1 MKKTM
6 QLFQLLALVFLVFAG
21 ASCSSEDDIVIETP
35 QPEANFSVEIVPD
48 NPQLVSFTNN
58 SVDAEEYLWDF
69 GDESEGSTQKHPT
82 HKYEGP
88 GTYNV
93 TLRAM
98 NGDNSAET
106 SQEIT
111 VFGIPTAD
119 FSYEAD
125 DDNSLTIHF
134 ENLSQNVDTFSWDF
148 GDGMGISTEQDPTYT
163 YSETGTYSVTLT
175 ASGNGGSAE
184 TTIQVEV
191 TDPMPDYDKL
201 YIVGDASPSGWDIA
215 TPEAFV
221 QSEEDPF
228 VFSYEADF
236 TPGNFKISTFT
247 GDWCDGEWINAA
259 QASAPLTSTDYIIT
273 QACDGPDNQWVV
285 TEDTAGRYLVTVN
298 LATETIA
305 IEEVA
310 VTSYSNLYIVGDA
323 TESGWD
329 IQNPKAFTQ
338 SESDPSVF
346 TYEAKLSPGNFKIS
360 TFIGDWCDGEW
371 LNSAETNQAI
381 PETSEFIITQ
391 GCDGPDNQ
399 WVVTE
404 ETQGRYTITV
414 NTTEGTI
421 SFEELT
427 PEFSEMYA
435 IGDASPNGWTPQSPS
450 EAFIQSESDSFVF
463 TYEAYLSP
471 GELKISTF
479 QGEWCDGKWLNASE
493 ANQSLT
499 DAEYIVTTGCDGPD
513 NKWIVSEETEGEYLI
528 TVDLYYETIVFEAQ

>member
-1 MKKTM
+1 MKKTV
-6 QLFQLLALVFLVFAG
+6 QLFQLLALLFLVFSG

-35 QPEANFSVEIVPD
+35 QPEANFSVEMVPD

-58 SVDAEEYLWDF
+58 SVDAEEYAWDF

-82 HKYEGP
+82 HKYDDP

-148 GDGMGISTEQDPTYT
+148 GDGTGTSTEQDPTYT

-201 YIVGDASPSGWDIA
+201 YMVGDASPSGWDIA

-228 VFSYEADF
+228 VFSYEADL

-298 LATETIA
+298 LATEAIA

-310 VTSYSNLYIVGDA
+310 ITSYSNLYIVGDA

-329 IQNPKAFTQ
+329 IANPNAFTQ

-346 TYEAKLSPGNFKIS
+346 TYKAKLSPGNFKIS
-360 TFIGDWCDGEW
+360 TFTGDWCDGEW
-371 LNSAETNQAI
+371 LNSSVADQAI

-399 WVVTE
+399 WVVSE

-414 NTTEGTI
+414 NFNEGTI

-427 PEFSEMYA
+427 PEFSELYA
-435 IGDASPNGWTPQSPS
+435 IGDASPNGWTPQNPS
-450 EAFIQSESDSFVF
+450 EAFIQSATDPFVF

-479 QGEWCDGKWLNASE
+479 QGEWCAGKWLNASE
-493 ANQSLT
+493 ANQSLP

-513 NKWIVSEETEGEYLI
+513 NKWVITAETEGNYLI
-528 TVDLYYETIVFEAQ
+528 KVDLYNETIVFETQ